1 MLGTEEREEER
12 EGQACTR
19 EEGHDS
25 WKVLGIKIACL
36 CECVA
41 QRTLYG
47 REDGARVDTGEG
59 RVAYVLEE
67 AKVVVGSHGDEVE
80 SRRGE
85 VDGQDEGT
93 TYTEVSSF
101 CGKKKEW
108 FTHGS
113 ANDGRRS
120 RRARIQ
126 GKRRISRWPKIRCR
140 QRRPRPSCD
149 QNQVL
154 RGRQDWGISPLC
166 RRQSKR
172 TKSGEKKKRQL
183 TRSK

>member
-12 EGQACTR
+12 EGQACAR

-47 REDGARVDTGEG
+47 REDGARVNTGEG

-67 AKVVVGSHGDEVE
+67 AKVVVGSHGDEIE

-85 VDGQDEGT
+85 VDRQDEGT

-101 CGKKKEW
+101 CGKKRNGSLTVAPTTVEGVEELVSKENDEYPDGPGYDVGNGAQDPVA
-108 FTHGS
+108 TRTRYSGGVRIGESRHS
-113 ANDGRRS
+113 ADVNRNEPKV
-120 RRARIQ
+120 
-126 GKRRISRWPKIRCR
+126 GK
-140 QRRPRPSCD
+140 
-149 QNQVL
+149 
-154 RGRQDWGISPLC
+154 
-166 RRQSKR
+166 
-172 TKSGEKKKRQL
+172 KKKRQL